1 MPSFRHLL
9 EFEPEKESIMTYVE
23 RAQLFFN
30 ANDIKEEK
38 QVAILL
44 SVTGCKTFALLQSLL
59 SPELPKDKSFEQL
72 AMVLKQHFE
81 PKPVIIAQW
90 FHFHC
95 GNQAA
100 GELVAECIAEL
111 RRLAAHCKFEGYLE
125 DTLRD
130 RLVCGL
136 RDASVKA
143 TANGAGINTGQGH

>member
-1 MPSFRHLL
+1 MPTFGHLL

-44 SVTGCKTFALLQSLL
+44 LRSLL
-59 SPELPKDKSFEQL
+59 SPESPKDKSFEQL

-81 PKPVIIAQW
+81 PTPVIIAQW
-90 FHFHC
+90 FRFHC
-95 GNQAA
+95 RNQAA

-130 RLVCGL
+130 RLVCVL

-143 TANGAGINTGQGH
+143 AANGAGIDTGQGH